1 MLTVCFCAG
10 LAAARTFTGPGL
22 YTDASKW
29 GGGLPVATDVDNIV
43 KGLCGVTNHTDMLYG
58 GKWFHVGSGSA
69 GYVLANNAHFNIGV
83 FRIGDAKPGVF
94 EQTGGSIYFGA
105 TALGYSSGYG
115 NAQLYLKDV
124 AATNTNNIVVGDKE
138 PKDVAN
144 TYMKVEGGTFR
155 KTGGSTTVQWGT
167 SMSFDNVYI
176 PSYSG
181 FIYVNNGMLSYN
193 NCVFTNLSSM
203 SGSSSAGKTGIV
215 SIVNSVFKQGKS
227 YFGGASKATSIM
239 NVSNSKWAQEY
250 QIYIGGSAG
259 ATSFVTAANSELK
272 YTTKYLPEIGYGA
285 NSYGEFLITGKDS
298 KLTEQVTGGYIFIAS
313 GSNSVGRLIYD
324 GVDFSKA
331 SFSVH
336 RASCEIDATSY
347 LIYRN
352 LEGQRTYPIMEPYKA
367 GVKGTYTIFDNSH
380 YKRTSGNTFMGSTG
394 KTNIINVVNGA
405 TFRYHIDTGI
415 LWFMNA
421 AKVSSTFN
429 VTNSPLFAISGTGYI
444 THEKEGAALKLNFH
458 DSTAQIATN
467 NYFKFG
473 HGAGSVASLSISG
486 NSHVLAR
493 TFDCSANGKS
503 EFNLNGGVFEV
514 LQIGGAS
521 ATINFNGGTMKAW
534 QSISQI
540 SNAAIPCNVME
551 GGAIFDTVTYTN
563 SIATKFLHAGNAAK
577 DGGIVKKGSGKLV
590 LTAASG
596 HTFTGDIIVENGEM
610 DISAATGF
618 TMTQGQKIGGSGT
631 LVPGDGFVAGGIA
644 SSTDAAGA
652 LTVDG
657 AVEFTEGA
665 TVSVDGLTVA
675 QNTSSRINLL
685 VADSIIG
692 ADRLVADELPP
703 SWKIVYTATTVDL
716 VPVTG
721 TLLMVK

>member
-10 LAAARTFTGPGL
+10 LAAARIFTGPGL

-29 GGGLPVATDVDNIV
+29 GGGLPVAADVNNYI
-43 KGLCGVTNHTDMLYG
+43 KGLCGVTNHADMLYG
-58 GKWFHVGSGSA
+58 GKYFHVGSGSA

-83 FRIGDAKPGVF
+83 FRIGNAKPGVF
-94 EQTGGSIYFGA
+94 EQTGGSIYFGQ
-105 TALGYSSGYG
+105 TALGYASGYG
-115 NAQLYLKDV
+115 NAHLYLKDV
-124 AATNTNNIVVGDKE
+124 AATNTDNIVVGNYE
-138 PKDVAN
+138 PKDAAN

-155 KTGGSTTVQWGT
+155 KTGGATTVQWGT

-181 FIYVNNGMLSYN
+181 AIVVKNGMLSYN
-193 NCVFTNLSSM
+193 NCVFTNSSSM

-215 SIVNSVFKQGKS
+215 SIVNSVFRQGKS

-239 NVSNSKWAQEY
+239 NVSNSKWAQDY
-250 QIYIGGSAG
+250 QIYIGNSAG
-259 ATSFVTAANSELK
+259 STSFVTAANSELN

-298 KLTEQVTGGYIFIAS
+298 KLTEAAGGTILIAA

-331 SFSVH
+331 SFSAH
-336 RASCEIDATSY
+336 RASCDIDATSY

-352 LEGQRTYPIMEPYKA
+352 LEGQRTYPIMEPYNVRA
-367 GVKGTYTIFDNSH
+367 KGTYTIFDNSH
-380 YKRTSGNTFMGSTG
+380 YKRTSGNTFMGIG
-394 KTNIINVVNGA
+394 NKTNIINVVNNA
-405 TFRYHIDTGI
+405 TWKFHANNK

-421 AKVSSTFN
+421 EKVSTTFN
-429 VTNSPLFAISGTGYI
+429 VTNSAFAISGVDYI
-444 THEKEGAALKLNFH
+444 THEKQGAALKLNFH

-486 NSHVLAR
+486 DSYVLAR
-493 TFDCSANGKS
+493 TFDCSSSGKS

-563 SIATKFLHAGNAAK
+563 SIATKFLHAGVAAK

-590 LTAASG
+590 LSAASG

-618 TMTQGQKIGGSGT
+618 TMAQGQKIGGSGT